1 MKRTPSISMARSL
14 TRYGTPAKGPA
25 GAARAASAARSK
37 TGVTTAFS
45 TGFSASI
52 RSMAAVTSS
61 VALTCPVRTSSAW
74 AVPSSS
80 ASSSVTA

>member
-1 MKRTPSISMARSL
+1 MARSL
-14 TRYGTPAKGPA
+14 SRYGTPANGPA
-25 GAARAASAARSK
+25 GPARASSAARSK

-61 VALTCPVRTSSAW
+61 AALTWPVRTSSAW
-74 AVPSSS
+74 AVASSS
-80 ASSSVTA
+80 ASSLAHGLTS